1 MKYAQIE
8 ALICD
13 VLRGGI
19 PPWPAPEETALAE
32 AFLARGQYHGVQALL
47 HERLCNVEGWPAA
60 ILQRLREQ
68 AVAQAMWEMRH
79 QQVLAEVLAKLVN
92 VGIQPV
98 LFKGTALAYSLYDNP
113 VLRTRGDTD
122 FIIAPADKARVVD
135 ALASLG
141 FKRFTAASRD
151 FSSYQAAYTL
161 QIEGGGGH
169 TLDVHWRINDS
180 ELLSRLFSFDELR
193 QQALALPALSPHAL
207 AAGPAHALLL
217 ACIHRA
223 MHMETPYYVD
233 GVAYFSGNRLIWLYD
248 IHLLAQALRA
258 DQWDEF
264 SEIAERKGL
273 RAVCLDAFE
282 RARACFHTAV
292 PESVLAA
299 LAKPGPTETV
309 SGYLNAS
316 IAKRHWLDF
325 WAIEGSAGKL
335 RLIRELFFPSAVF
348 MRNRFPDAK
357 VKWLP
362 WLYARR
368 VFEGVRIRLERGR
381 RTP

>member
-1 MKYAQIE
+1 MKFEQLD
-8 ALICD
+8 ALICAA
-13 VLRGGI
+13 LRGEN
-19 PPWPAPEETALAE
+19 PPWPAPGDAALAE
-32 AFLARGQYHGVQALL
+32 AFLAREEYHGVQTLL
-47 HERLCNVEGWPAA
+47 HERLCNVEGWPGA

-68 AVAQAMWEMRH
+68 AIAQAMWEMRH
-79 QQVLAEVLAKLVN
+79 QQVLTEVLAKLAN
-92 VGIQPV
+92 IGIRPV

-113 VLRTRGDTD
+113 VLRARGDTD

-161 QIEGGGGH
+161 QVEGGGGH

-180 ELLSRLFSFDELR
+180 ELLSRLFSYDELR
-193 QQALALPALSPHAL
+193 EQATPLPILSPHAL
-207 AAGPAHALLL
+207 AAGPVHALLL
-217 ACIHRA
+217 ACMHRA
-223 MHMETPYYVD
+223 MHMETPYYAD

-248 IHLLAQALRA
+248 IHLLAQSLSA
-258 DQWDEF
+258 DEWDEF
-264 SEIAERKGL
+264 SVIAESKGL
-273 RAVCLDAFE
+273 RAVCQDAVG
-282 RARACFHTAV
+282 RTRACFHTAV

-316 IAKRHWLDF
+316 ITKRHWLDF
-325 WAIEGSAGKL
+325 RAIEGTTGKL
-335 RLIRELFFPSAVF
+335 RLIRELLFPSAVF
-348 MRNRFPDAK
+348 MRGRFPDAK
-357 VKWLP
+357 FKWLP

-368 VFEGVRIRLERGR
+368 FFGGVRMRLERER